1 MVNLDDLFKQKTLRI
16 EWEKCI
22 INRFLILEGL
32 KVKKSLLAVLAVCCA
47 FSEAKDCSESRS
59 AYEGVYIGAGL
70 SYQYNMHDVWVSDK
84 LRTDIEETFPTTGRE
99 TVDSFNRAGNKIC
112 DISNHTL
119 NRKNKGKISG
129 SVNAGWGKFV
139 YSNLYLGADLVLD
152 ISGKG
157 KVTEID
163 SLDRGGKGGLD
174 SIAYGSTTVQS
185 NVVVPTLALR
195 VGGYIPDVDA
205 LVCVRAGATWVGAN
219 AKNQKLE
226 NEVKLNKVV
235 PIIGLSVE
243 KNVWKNCSVK
253 LEGDYRFPVSKK
265 VQMKYDKLFKGANV
279 NINEEVKIRGY
290 SLRLMGVYRF

>member
-1 MVNLDDLFKQKTLRI
+1 M
-16 EWEKCI
+16 
-22 INRFLILEGL
+22 
-32 KVKKSLLAVLAVCCA
+32 KKSLLAVLAVCCA
-47 FSEAKDCSESRS
+47 SCGAKDCSESRG
-59 AYEGVYIGAGL
+59 AYEGAYIGAGL

-84 LRTDIEETFPTTGRE
+84 LRTDYEKAIDAVHGQGSGSAA
-99 TVDSFNRAGNKIC
+99 VDAFNRAGNKIC

-152 ISGKG
+152 VSGRG
-157 KVTEID
+157 KTTEVD
-163 SLDRGGKGGLD
+163 SLDRGGSVG
-174 SIAYGSTTVQS
+174 SISYSTTAVKS
-185 NVVVPTLALR
+185 NIVVPTLALR
-195 VGGYIPDVDA
+195 VGGYIPDVDT
-205 LVCVRAGATWVGAN
+205 LVCVRAGAAWVGAN
-219 AKNQKLE
+219 AKNQKLK

-265 VQMKYDKLFKGANV
+265 VQIKSENFFGPGIGINV
-279 NINEEVKIRGY
+279 NEEIKIRGY

>member
-1 MVNLDDLFKQKTLRI
+1 M
-16 EWEKCI
+16 
-22 INRFLILEGL
+22 
-32 KVKKSLLAVLAVCCA
+32 KKSLLAVLAVCCA

-59 AYEGVYIGAGL
+59 AYEGAYVGAGL
-70 SYQYNMHDVWVSDK
+70 SYQYNMYDVWVSDK
-84 LRTDIEETFPTTGRE
+84 LRTDFAAFSGAAGVSEMEGRGYTME
-99 TVDSFNRAGNKIC
+99 DINNRG
-112 DISNHTL
+112 L
-119 NRKNKGKISG
+119 NRKNKGKIGG
-129 SVNAGWGKFV
+129 SINAGYGKFV
-139 YSNLYLGADLVLD
+139 YANLYLGADINVD

-157 KVTEID
+157 KTTEID
-163 SLDRGGKGGLD
+163 SYDRGVARD
-174 SIAYGSTTVQS
+174 PISYGSTTVQS

-205 LVCVRAGATWVGAN
+205 LVCVRAGAAWVGAN
-219 AKNQKLE
+219 AKNQKLA

-265 VQMKYDKLFKGANV
+265 VQIKSENFFGPGIGINV
-279 NINEEVKIRGY
+279 NEEVKIRGY